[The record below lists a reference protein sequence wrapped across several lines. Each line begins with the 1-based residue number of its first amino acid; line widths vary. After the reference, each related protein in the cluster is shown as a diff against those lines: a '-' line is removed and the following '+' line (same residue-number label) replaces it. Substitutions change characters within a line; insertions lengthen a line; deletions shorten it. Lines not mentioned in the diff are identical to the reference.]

1 MSLINGDLALVAQQD
16 DCKVFQNVPVS
27 GCLDIIKNNPK
38 HWYRVLRNTL
48 RMPYFSLVPAANI
61 RSGEAARQSEETSF
75 VCHVCTHVS
84 YSYQSH
90 CLHLFKSHKIK
101 NQLSRFVNK
110 TSCPVCLKEFHNR
123 ERALNHFKYR
133 AKTTCTPY
141 LIKRGPV
148 LTEKQAR
155 KLDEQ
160 EKENNNKLHAA
171 GKRRHHASIPCWKF
185 SGPRIPMNIFCQLYH
200 APVDTDTEDE

>member
-1 MSLINGDLALVAQQD
+1 MRESESPEGQ
-16 DCKVFQNVPVS
+16 
-27 GCLDIIKNNPK
+27 
-38 HWYRVLRNTL
+38 
-48 RMPYFSLVPAANI
+48 
-61 RSGEAARQSEETSF
+61 EETVDLRRKYSCKRGKRASLSGAFTGKFLFSF

-90 CLHLFKSHKIK
+90 CLHLFKAHKIK

-185 SGPRIPMNIFCQLYH
+185 SGPRIPINIFCQLYQ